1 MKKILLLLP
10 IIGICS
16 SLFAQAPKV
25 ENVQA
30 EQQTGTKDVTINFTL
45 TGKAYDPAFGSTL
58 NLEVWFRE
66 DPTQEQW
73 VKVESLGTLDFQG
86 LYLPLP
92 GNEGAFDPA
101 FGTPTIYSHKIEAT
115 EFGDVKN
122 LIWKAGDDAP
132 NVNTSEAMVRV
143 IAFYPKTDEF
153 GGLAPAEQQV
163 SGWNGTGDFNAGGT
177 TEVDS
182 DGDGVPDHLDAYP
195 TDPGL
200 Q

>member
-30 EQQTGTKDVTINFTL
+30 EQQIGTKDVTINFTL

-66 DPTQEQW
+66 DPGLEQW
-73 VKVESLGTLDFQG
+73 VKVKSLGVLDEANGIFF
-86 LYLPLP
+86 PLEI
-92 GNEGAFDPA
+92 NEAFDPA
-101 FGTPTIYSHKIEAT
+101 TGLSTIYSHKIAAT
-115 EFGDVKN
+115 EIPEAKN
-122 LIWKAGDDAP
+122 LIWQAGVDAP
-132 NVNTSEAMVRV
+132 NVNASEAMVRV